1 MIREKELNAAGHER
15 MAYCV
20 QWGFHCGGEPQSP
33 TRCEKDGKDHK
44 SLPLKAMPMLTG
56 RSLLTGVEALLYLL
70 TDRADIIMEVRHC
83 PHTGSVCNSNCQANN
98 YDAGRRKNQS
108 VTGCHIER
116 EAIMYSPKGSHLET
130 IGCLGFASKEY
141 RAGRGSG
148 LGYQDWQ

>member
-1 MIREKELNAAGHER
+1 MLRAPRLRTIDVGTSNTDRHSWLGMIREKELNAAGHER
-15 MAYCV
+15 MAHCV

-33 TRCEKDGKDHK
+33 TRCEKDGKDRK

-70 TDRADIIMEVRHC
+70 TDRADIIMKVRHC

-98 YDAGRRKNQS
+98 YDAGRRKNHQS

-116 EAIMYSPKGSHLET
+116 EAIMY
-130 IGCLGFASKEY
+130 
-141 RAGRGSG
+141 
-148 LGYQDWQ
+148 